1 MKEENTMTTEERAA
15 VQATEEQAAAQAKAE
30 ATSEEAAPAS
40 AQAAEEQVGETQP
53 SQAPL
58 PAKFRSVAA
67 LVQAYEALEA
77 EFTRRSQRL
86 RALEQAKK
94 AAPLQGTAE
103 ERPSPRQQGNGADS
117 GAEKTCSDTVMNVPG
132 AAEGAEK
139 PGLLSGEQSCE
150 YSFRVPL
157 MTHKG
162 VGVTAPAVR
171 PNNFEEAGRL
181 ALGYLRSRQK
191 GETV

>member
-1 MKEENTMTTEERAA
+1 MKEENTMTTEERVA
-15 VQATEEQAAAQAKAE
+15 VQAAEEQAAVQAKAE
-30 ATSEEAAPAS
+30 AASEEAAPAS
-40 AQAAEEQVGETQP
+40 VQATEEQVAETQP
-53 SQAPL
+53 SQAVL

-94 AAPLQGTAE
+94 AASLQGTAE
-103 ERPSPRQQGNGADS
+103 ERPSPGKQGNGADS
-117 GAEKTCSDTVMNVPG
+117 GAEKACSDTVMNVPG
-132 AAEGAEK
+132 AEEGAEK
-139 PGLLSGEQSCE
+139 PGPLSWEQSCGDL
-150 YSFRVPL
+150 FRVPL

-162 VGVTAPAVR
+162 AGVTAPAVR